1 MTLRRRILL
10 YYSVTLAIA
19 LLVVGYWSW
28 YEFVEQ
34 RDIALQGGAAAVRME
49 SPLVETAEVLLW
61 GGLPAIAL
69 GILGGCV
76 FIGRA
81 LRPIGDLTQE
91 LEKTNASNLS
101 DPVKRSGNGDELD
114 RMAHVFNGMKQ
125 RLAVTFT
132 QTRDFT
138 LNASHELKTP
148 LTIMHST
155 LEEMLGAA
163 ETPESHRERVT
174 SMLEEVQRLSTIVGQ
189 LSFLARAD
197 AGLMPLARDSVALH
211 EMVTDVAEEAGILG
225 MGAEINVELTE
236 CENLKVVG
244 DKMRLRQLLLNLVDN
259 AVKYNEKGGSIEISL
274 RQDGGRAKFVI
285 TNTGHSL
292 SPDLCV
298 RVFERFFRGDPSH
311 SSSIEGSGLG
321 LCIAKSIAEA
331 HGGRVKYEVLSD
343 GRTRVTVELLL
354 EAHTA

>member
-69 GILGGCV
+69 GIFFGFL

-81 LRPIGDLTQE
+81 LHPIGDLTQE
-91 LEKTNASNLS
+91 LERTNASNLS

-114 RMAHVFNGMKQ
+114 RMARVFNDMKQ
-125 RLAVTFT
+125 RLGVTFT
-132 QTRDFT
+132 QTREFT

-155 LEEMLGAA
+155 LEEMLGAT

-189 LSFLARAD
+189 LSFLARAE
-197 AGLMPLARDSVALH
+197 V
-211 EMVTDVAEEAGILG
+211 
-225 MGAEINVELTE
+225 
-236 CENLKVVG
+236 
-244 DKMRLRQLLLNLVDN
+244 
-259 AVKYNEKGGSIEISL
+259 NE
-274 RQDGGRAKFVI
+274 
-285 TNTGHSL
+285 
-292 SPDLCV
+292 
-298 RVFERFFRGDPSH
+298 
-311 SSSIEGSGLG
+311 
-321 LCIAKSIAEA
+321 
-331 HGGRVKYEVLSD
+331 
-343 GRTRVTVELLL
+343 
-354 EAHTA
+354 